1 MTRVMRMLAGVG
13 LAAVLGVM
21 MLVLSGALG
30 VREASAESPPNP
42 PSRFAG
48 SVLVDGANPAAG
60 TVIEAR
66 IGGAS
71 CGSTSVFNQGTEARY
86 VLDVPGLNPA
96 ATPNCGT
103 DGAQIAFYI
112 GGKLAKE
119 AGSWDNG
126 NLSILNLTYV
136 TPPTPTPAPVA
147 KPPVTG
153 TGLQSSS
160 SSSGTASW
168 LFVAL
173 GLGAL
178 AFGAGSMAVARRRS

>member
-1 MTRVMRMLAGVG
+1 MTRLKRMLAGGG

-21 MLVLSGALG
+21 MLALSGALG

-66 IGGAS
+66 IGSAS

-103 DGAQIAFYI
+103 DGAQISFYI

-119 AGSWDNG
+119 TGSWDNG

-136 TPPTPTPAPVA
+136 TPPPVTPTP

-153 TGLQSSS
+153 TGTGTQSGSD
-160 SSSGTASW
+160 TTLW

-178 AFGAGSMAVARRRS
+178 AFGAGGMAVARRRS